1 MADYPIHK
9 GVNKPVEFKG
19 LQSQYLFIFAV
30 GLRALFVL
38 VVIMIVAGVSQL
50 FCLGFGAT
58 LGTVMVVVIYR
69 LNGKYGAH
77 GLMKLAA
84 SKRHPRR
91 IINRKCIR
99 HLIKS

>member
-19 LQSQYLFIFAV
+19 LRSQYLFIFAV
-30 GLRALFVL
+30 GLLVLFVL
-38 VVIMIVAGVSQL
+38 VVIMIVSGVDQL
-50 FCLGFGAT
+50 FCVGFGAT
-58 LGTVMVVVIYR
+58 LGAVMVAVIYR
-69 LNGKYGAH
+69 LNDKYGAY

-91 IINRKCIR
+91 IVSRKSVQR
-99 HLIKS
+99 LISH